1 MSSTAANKVSFF
13 RDKVGPAFRR
23 VHRSVFRGWRRLLG
37 KSRPVEEANLL
48 PSLIRVLAGFSKFD
62 GELVE
67 DELDSALGL
76 LRHEFPETV
85 YSEIRGRFREAL
97 GQQQDLDAMAA
108 QLARELPPEKK
119 VMLGVQLYDLISRAG
134 KNSEQMKAFYAF
146 TERLGIAAQA
156 IEIVHLLS
164 AGEKSDHDLFREGG
178 TPLEVLTFGQD
189 QTCDVWIKSLHGNER
204 LLAFRYHELILLK
217 NNSEDPVYVRG
228 RPLAPGSFCRIFAGQ
243 RVVLDEQV
251 LTFQDI
257 AYYFNAKK
265 GVFATQVYVEINKD
279 DEVEISRV
287 RGRDSIIE
295 VRFGLKVQVRVL
307 KNVNARLNGVLL
319 RAGTLLNA
327 TLDDQIIFHGDA
339 ELSLAD
345 LRRRARV
352 LGVRFQLKSH
362 KSSYLVSNNPG
373 LLETEDI
380 LLSPGTS
387 GEVLLRILCDYNNRS
402 GKLEVLAADRP
413 VSVGEAVVPSGGS
426 LDLKDDDFIRIDA
439 GQGLRCCF
447 AERIIEEE
455 RNIISRL
462 ELRDLTC
469 HFGGGVTALDGISF
483 TLTRGDIVCVMGG
496 SGSGKSTLLRA
507 IAGRLPPSRGEVLM
521 NGQPLYEN
529 LDELK
534 RFIAFVPQDDAFDD
548 HLTVEENLRYAA
560 AIRSPHLGRNDRERR
575 VDSRLIELG
584 LADRRDVIV
593 GSAEQKTLSGGE
605 RKRLNIGLD
614 MISSADVFL
623 FDEPTSGL
631 SSKDSEHVIEII
643 RGLAHNKIVF
653 VVIHQPSARLF
664 QMFTKAV
671 LLDRGG
677 KLVFHG
683 KPSEMLR
690 YFAEAAAEEKALTL
704 DAVASVG
711 GSPEF
716 CFDILETPLHD
727 LSGDVIVEESGNGQL
742 VPARRFSPDFWRD
755 RFETHRLTQEM
766 HSLAGRRGKGESYS
780 SILRTSQGTQLSS
793 VSFAGPPSAVDV
805 PRPNLTTASSLRD
818 RTKSAGKPRPR
829 EEWLQFT
836 TLLRRAFLSKLRNL
850 ASLFVTVLAPPV
862 LALVVGWALYFTD
875 DADRPYV
882 FASAFHVPTYIFI
895 ALLVAL
901 FLALMNS
908 VEDVIRDRVVL
919 QRERNLNVRIGYY
932 VTAKFLT
939 LCVFS
944 ALQCALFVLVGNY
957 ILEVRG
963 MFFSYFLWTFLTAVS
978 GIALG
983 LLVSALVPNSKTGA
997 MLVPLIL
1004 IPQLIFGG
1012 ALIKYEEMNRDPDL
1026 LYSFQRWFE
1035 NKRERS
1041 DMETDKKLRVPIIS
1055 RFVATHYSYEALVV
1069 AQAKLNP
1076 LASRQSVLQEMIEAL
1091 AAKAA
1096 LTEAEDERLADLK
1109 DTMAQLGGLA
1119 VGSSSEID
1127 RRLARIDEIIAGAA
1141 PTKGDFKSRTTT
1153 VTASQLY
1160 ENQKIADM
1168 VAKAEAEQEDYRRN
1182 YKLNVFFSPL
1192 KHHFYSFSGGAGT
1205 PGGNRGGW
1213 TMSVYLRNGF
1223 VLLSS
1228 SFVLLVV
1235 LRFVLGRQ
1243 LKRTGV

>member
-1 MSSTAANKVSFF
+1 MRGPVSMSSTAATKHSFL
-13 RDKVGPAFRR
+13 RVKIGPAFRR
-23 VHRSVFRGWRRLLG
+23 AWRSLFRSYRRLLG

-48 PSLIRVLAGFSKFD
+48 PVLIRVLAGFSKID
-62 GELVE
+62 GELFE
-67 DELDSALGL
+67 EELDSALGL

-85 YSEIRGRFREAL
+85 YSEIRARFREAL
-97 GQQQDLDAMAA
+97 GERQDLDGMAV
-108 QLARELPPEKK
+108 QLSRDLPPEKK

-134 KNSEQMKAFYAF
+134 KGPEQMTAFYAF
-146 TERLGIAAQA
+146 TEKLGIAAQA

-164 AGEKSDHDLFREGG
+164 AGEIADDEMFQGG
-178 TPLEVLTFGQD
+178 DTPLEVLTFGQD
-189 QTCDVWIKSLHGNER
+189 RQCDVWIKSLRGGER
-204 LLAFRYHELILLK
+204 LFAFRYHDLILLK
-217 NNSEDPVYVRG
+217 NNANHPVYVRG
-228 RPLAPGSFCRIFAGQ
+228 RPLVPGAFCRMFAGQ

-265 GVFATQVYVEINKD
+265 GVFVTQVYVEINAD
-279 DEVEISRV
+279 DEVELSRV
-287 RGRDSIIE
+287 RGRDSILE
-295 VRFGLKVQVRVL
+295 VRFGLKVQVRAL
-307 KNVNARLNGVLL
+307 KDVNAKFNGIQL
-319 RAGTLLNA
+319 RAGTLIA
-327 TLDDQIIFHGDA
+327 GTLDDHIIFHDDA
-339 ELSLAD
+339 ELTLSD
-345 LRRRARV
+345 LRRRARA
-352 LGVRFQLKSH
+352 LGVRFQLKSY
-362 KSSYLVSNNPG
+362 KIAYLVSNNPA
-373 LLETEDI
+373 LLATDDI
-380 LLSPGTS
+380 LLSPGTA
-387 GEVLLRILCDYNNRS
+387 GEVLLRIHCDYNNRC

-413 VSVGEAVVPSGGS
+413 VSVGDAGVPASGS
-426 LDLKDDDFIRIDA
+426 LDLKDGDFIRIDA
-439 GQGLRCCF
+439 GQGLRCDF

-469 HFGGGVTALDGISF
+469 HFGGGVTALDAISC

-529 LDELK
+529 IEELK

-548 HLTVEENLRYAA
+548 HLTVDENLRYAA
-560 AIRSPHLGRNDRERR
+560 AIRSPHLGKPDRERR

-584 LADRRDVIV
+584 LAERRDVIV
-593 GSAEQKTLSGGE
+593 GSVDKKTLSGGE

-643 RGLAHNKIVF
+643 RGLAHNKIVL

-704 DAVASVG
+704 DVVAAAG

-716 CFDILETPLHD
+716 CFDIMETPLHD
-727 LSGDVIVEESGNGQL
+727 LSGDVILEEAGNGQL
-742 VPARRFSPDFWRD
+742 IPARRFSPDFWRD

-766 HSLAGRRGKGESYS
+766 HSLSGRRSKGESFS
-780 SILRTSQGTQLSS
+780 TILRAAQSGPMSS
-793 VSFAGPPSAVDV
+793 VSFAGPPSAVGV
-805 PRPNLTTASSLRD
+805 SRPNLDAASTSRNRTARLGKLR
-818 RTKSAGKPRPR
+818 PH
-829 EEWLQFT
+829 EEWLQFI
-836 TLLRRAFLSKLRNL
+836 TLLRRAFLSKLRNV
-850 ASLFVTVLAPPV
+850 ASLLVTILAPPA
-862 LALVVGWALYFTD
+862 LALIVGWALYFTD

-908 VEDVIRDRVVL
+908 VEDIIRDRVIL
-919 QRERNLNVRIGYY
+919 QRERNLDVRIGYY

-944 ALQCALFVLVGNY
+944 AIQCALFVIVGNH

-963 MFFSYFLWTFLTAVS
+963 MFLIYFLWTFLTAVS
-978 GIALG
+978 GISLG

-1012 ALIKYEEMNRDPDL
+1012 ALIKYDEMNRDPDL

-1041 DMETDKKLRVPIIS
+1041 DMEVDKKLRVPIIS
-1055 RFVATHYSYEALVV
+1055 RLIATHYSYEALVV

-1076 LASRQSVLQEMIEAL
+1076 LASRQSILQGMIERL
-1091 AAKAA
+1091 AGK
-1096 LTEAEDERLADLK
+1096 TERTLAEDERLDDLK

-1127 RRLARIDEIIAGAA
+1127 RRLSRIDEIIEGAA
-1141 PTKGDFKSRTTT
+1141 PTKGDFRSRTTV

-1160 ENQKIADM
+1160 DNQKIADM

-1182 YKLNVFFSPL
+1182 YKLNVFFSPV
-1192 KHHFYSFSGGAGT
+1192 KHHFFFGR
-1205 PGGNRGGW
+1205 NKGGW
-1213 TMSVYLRNGF
+1213 TMSIYFRNAM
-1223 VLLSS
+1223 VLLLSS
-1228 SFVLLVV
+1228 VAMLVV
-1235 LRFVLGRQ
+1235 LRFVLVRQ
-1243 LKRTGV
+1243 LKKTGV